1 MISVSINLSKIDK
14 SELYEGKNGKYLN
27 LLIKETPNDKY
38 GNDYMVT
45 QSVSKESRENG
56 KNGEIVGNGKNIGT
70 NNSQSSNKGGGAKA
84 STPVANDYDAGL
96 PF

>member
-27 LLIKETPNDKY
+27 LLIKETPDDKY

-45 QSVSKESRENG
+45 QSVSKESRDGG
-56 KNGEIVGNGKNIGT
+56 KKGAIVGNGKNFAT
-70 NNSQSSNKGGGAKA
+70 NNSDSSSTSSAKA
-84 STPVANDYDAGL
+84 TAEVDNDL